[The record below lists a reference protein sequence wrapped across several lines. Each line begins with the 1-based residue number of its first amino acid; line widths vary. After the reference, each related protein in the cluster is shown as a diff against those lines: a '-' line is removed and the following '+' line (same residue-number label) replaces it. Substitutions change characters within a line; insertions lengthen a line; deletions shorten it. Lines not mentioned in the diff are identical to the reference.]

1 MKNLFNIWNF
11 LDQKDKNNFILIVF
25 LSILQGIFEMMGI
38 AVIIPFMTMLLN
50 PEGLADLPII
60 GNLFDFN
67 GFVITQKIVITS
79 CVILFLIFLLKNVLI
94 LSTNKFTYKF
104 IFNLRTKIFSRLT
117 DRIIH
122 QEYLF
127 FVTKSVSEIYNVTI
141 NELNNFISNVVKPT
155 IILLV
160 ESIVFL
166 GIVILVIVTGY
177 FDSLLMIFPIII
189 FIAYVLKKISK
200 SIKQWS
206 TKRMTSYKNLLDLN
220 QNYIN
225 GIKEIFIYGTV
236 QKILSNFRKILDTLS
251 SIDVKNSIVT
261 NYPKILLEQSIILI
275 FSIIVIFFY
284 YTGTDTSD
292 IIIVLSFYLAVAYR
306 LVPSLNKIFT
316 SNQQIKYGKP
326 SSKKISEYYNLIKQN
341 DYSENKNNENNTLD
355 FKKRIELKIDNF
367 KYNQNKIIIKNIDLK
382 VNKNEIIGFFGGSGS
397 GKSTLINIITNLI
410 KPSNGEILIDNKKI
424 DTLRLIRKYQN
435 LFSVCSQD
443 TFIIDGTIKDN
454 IIFGSTKEF
463 LQSTINNAINF
474 AQLENFINELPDGI
488 DTEIGLA
495 IKQLSSGQK
504 QRIAIAR
511 TIYNDR
517 EIMIFDEVT
526 NALDEENERVIIE
539 NIKNL
544 KSSKTIIII
553 SHNKNNLEICDKKYL
568 IENKVLKLI

>member
-1 MKNLFNIWNF
+1 MKDLFNMWKF

-25 LSILQGIFEMMGI
+25 LSILQGIFEMLGI

-50 PEGLADLPII
+50 PEELVNLPII
-60 GNLFDFN
+60 GNLFNFN
-67 GFVITQKIVITS
+67 GFVITQKIIITS
-79 CVILFLIFLLKNVLI
+79 CIILFLIFLLKNVLI
-94 LSTNKFTYKF
+94 LLTNKFTYKF
-104 IFNLRTKIFSRLT
+104 IFNLRTKIFCRLT
-117 DRIIH
+117 DRIMH

-177 FDSLLMIFPIII
+177 FDTLLMIFPIII

-206 TKRMTSYKNLLDLN
+206 TKRMASYENLLDLN
-220 QNYIN
+220 QNYVN

-236 QKILSNFRKILDTLS
+236 QKILSNFRKILDTLA

-261 NYPKILLEQSIILI
+261 HYPKILLEQSIILI

-284 YTGTDTSD
+284 YMSTDTSN
-292 IIIVLSFYLAVAYR
+292 IIVVLSFYLAVAYR
-306 LVPSLNKIFT
+306 LVPSLNKIFI
-316 SNQQIKYGKP
+316 SYQQIKYGKP

-367 KYNQNKIIIKNIDLK
+367 KYNQSKIIIKNIDLK
-382 VNKNEIIGFFGGSGS
+382 VNKNEIIGFFGESGS
-397 GKSTLINIITNLI
+397 GKSTLINIIINLI
-410 KPSNGEILIDNKKI
+410 KTSNGEILIDNKKI
-424 DTLRLIRKYQN
+424 NNSRLIRKYQN

-443 TFIIDGTIKDN
+443 TFIIDGTIGDN

-463 LQSTINNAINF
+463 SQSKINNAVKF

-517 EIMIFDEVT
+517 EIMIFDEAT

-544 KSSKTIIII
+544 KINKTIIII

>member
-1 MKNLFNIWNF
+1 MKDLFNIWKF

-50 PEGLADLPII
+50 PEGLADIPII
-60 GNLFDFN
+60 GNLLDFN
-67 GFVITQKIVITS
+67 SFVITQKIIITS

-117 DRIIH
+117 DRILH

-141 NELNNFISNVVKPT
+141 NELNNFISNVAKPT
-155 IILLV
+155 IILVV

-189 FIAYVLKKISK
+189 FIAYVLKKINK

-206 TKRMTSYKNLLDLN
+206 KKRMASYENLLDLN
-220 QNYIN
+220 QNYVN

-236 QKILSNFRKILDTLS
+236 QKILSNFRKILDTLT

-275 FSIIVIFFY
+275 FSIIVIFFHY
-284 YTGTDTSD
+284 MGTNASDT
-292 IIIVLSFYLAVAYR
+292 IVVLSFYLAVAYR
-306 LVPSLNKIFT
+306 LVPSLNKIFI
-316 SNQQIKYGKP
+316 SYQQIKYGKP
-326 SSKKISEYYNLIKQN
+326 SSKKISEYYNLVKQN

-382 VNKNEIIGFFGGSGS
+382 VNKNEIIGFFGESGS

-410 KPSNGEILIDNKKI
+410 KPSNSEILIDNKKI
-424 DTLRLIRKYQN
+424 NNLRLIRKYQN

-443 TFIIDGTIKDN
+443 TFIIDGSIREN

-463 LQSTINNAINF
+463 SQSKINDAINF

-553 SHNKNNLEICDKKYL
+553 SHNKKNLEICDKKYL

>member
-25 LSILQGIFEMMGI
+25 LSILQGIFEMIGI

-141 NELNNFISNVVKPT
+141 NELNNFISNVAKPT
-155 IILLV
+155 IILVV

-200 SIKQWS
+200 SIKEWS
-206 TKRMTSYKNLLDLN
+206 TKRMKSYKNLLDLN

-236 QKILSNFRKILDTLS
+236 QKILSNFRKILDTLT

-275 FSIIVIFFY
+275 FSIIVIFFHY
-284 YTGTDTSD
+284 MGTDTSD
-292 IIIVLSFYLAVAYR
+292 
-306 LVPSLNKIFT
+306 KIFI
-316 SNQQIKYGKP
+316 SYQQIKYGKP

-517 EIMIFDEVT
+517 EIMIFDEAT

>member
-1 MKNLFNIWNF
+1 MS
-11 LDQKDKNNFILIVF
+11 NFI
-25 LSILQGIFEMMGI
+25 
-38 AVIIPFMTMLLN
+38 
-50 PEGLADLPII
+50 
-60 GNLFDFN
+60 
-67 GFVITQKIVITS
+67 
-79 CVILFLIFLLKNVLI
+79 
-94 LSTNKFTYKF
+94 
-104 IFNLRTKIFSRLT
+104 
-117 DRIIH
+117 
-122 QEYLF
+122 
-127 FVTKSVSEIYNVTI
+127 
-141 NELNNFISNVVKPT
+141 
-155 IILLV
+155 
-160 ESIVFL
+160 
-166 GIVILVIVTGY
+166 
-177 FDSLLMIFPIII
+177 
-189 FIAYVLKKISK
+189 
-200 SIKQWS
+200 
-206 TKRMTSYKNLLDLN
+206 
-220 QNYIN
+220 
-225 GIKEIFIYGTV
+225 
-236 QKILSNFRKILDTLS
+236 KILDTLS

-306 LVPSLNKIFT
+306 LVPSLNKIFI
-316 SNQQIKYGKP
+316 SYQQIKYGKP

-355 FKKRIELKIDNF
+355 FKKKIELKIDNF

-382 VNKNEIIGFFGGSGS
+382 VNKNEIIGFFGESGS
-397 GKSTLINIITNLI
+397 GKSTLINIIINLI
-410 KPSNGEILIDNKKI
+410 KTSNGEILIDNKKI
-424 DTLRLIRKYQN
+424 NNSRLIRKYQN

-443 TFIIDGTIKDN
+443 TFIIDGTIGDN
-454 IIFGSTKEF
+454 IIFGSKKEF
-463 LQSTINNAINF
+463 SQSKINDAINF

-517 EIMIFDEVT
+517 EIMIFDEAT

-553 SHNKNNLEICDKKYL
+553 SHNKKNLEICDKKYL
-568 IENKVLKLI
+568 IEDKVLKLV

>member
-1 MKNLFNIWNF
+1 MKDLFNIWNF

-67 GFVITQKIVITS
+67 AFVITQKIVITS

-127 FVTKSVSEIYNVTI
+127 FVTKSVSEIYNVSI
-141 NELNNFISNVVKPT
+141 NELNNFISNVAKPT
-155 IILLV
+155 IILVV

-166 GIVILVIVTGY
+166 GIVILVIVAGY

-206 TKRMTSYKNLLDLN
+206 KKRMTSHKNLLDLN

-275 FSIIVIFFY
+275 FSIIVIFFHY
-284 YTGTDTSD
+284 MGTNASDT
-292 IIIVLSFYLAVAYR
+292 IVVLSFYLAVAYR

-355 FKKRIELKIDNF
+355 FKKRIELKVDNF

-382 VNKNEIIGFFGGSGS
+382 VNKNEIIGFFGESGS
-397 GKSTLINIITNLI
+397 GKSTLINIIINLI

-424 DTLRLIRKYQN
+424 NNSRLIRKYQN

-443 TFIIDGTIKDN
+443 TFIIDGTIRDN

-463 LQSTINNAINF
+463 SQSKINNAINF

-553 SHNKNNLEICDKKYL
+553 SHNKKNLEICDKKYL